1 MARDAGAKQVYFASA
16 SPPVRYPN
24 VYGIDMPAADEL
36 IAHRRSEGEIQRELG
51 CDWLIY
57 QDLPDLIE
65 AVQRGNPTITR
76 FDTSCFNNEYV
87 TGDINQDYL
96 DLIGELRSDVAKA
109 AWEDDST
116 VLELHNAG

>member
-1 MARDAGAKQVYFASA
+1 MARDAGARQVYFASA

-36 IAHRRSEGEIQRELG
+36 IAHGRSEKEIQTELG

-57 QDLPDLIE
+57 QDLPDLID
-65 AVQRGNPTITR
+65 AVQKGNPDVMR

-96 DLIGELRSDVAKA
+96 DLLGEKRSDEAKA
-109 AWEDDST
+109 ARNDSST
-116 VLELHNAG
+116 VLELHIAG